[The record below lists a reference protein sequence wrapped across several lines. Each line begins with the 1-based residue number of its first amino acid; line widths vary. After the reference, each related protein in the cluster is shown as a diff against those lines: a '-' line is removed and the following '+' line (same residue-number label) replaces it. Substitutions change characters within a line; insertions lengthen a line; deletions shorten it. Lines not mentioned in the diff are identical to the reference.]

1 VVFNHLK
8 FDYFHFIPY
17 KGVYASYMMELHML
31 ILGKWALNKGDLVKI
46 LMEGAGP
53 RSLI

>member
-1 VVFNHLK
+1 
-8 FDYFHFIPY
+8 
-17 KGVYASYMMELHML
+17 MELHKL

-46 LMEGAGP
+46 LKEGVGP